1 MNVKGIE
8 ELDLITDAALTDHFN
23 LEEIFKNCTH
33 KDLESFIN
41 SYLDKIRNIT
51 NKTINV
57 TICNTVLES
66 FDYNFQVS
74 DEEIRRANENVMEE
88 ANIICDDLI
97 KKITNSN
104 GRSIELPVSIDSIID
119 YGISTY
125 VRVEDIDKLLY
136 YVTIKLSVVYNFYN
150 N

>member
-1 MNVKGIE
+1 MNLKGIE

-23 LEEIFKNCTH
+23 LEEIFKNSTH
-33 KDLESFIN
+33 KDLEEYIN
-41 SYLDKIRNIT
+41 CYLEKIKNIN

-57 TICNTVLES
+57 SICNTVLES
-66 FDYNFQVS
+66 FDYNYQVT
-74 DEEIRRANENVMEE
+74 DEELIKANENVIEE

-104 GRSIELPVSIDSIID
+104 GRGIDLPVNIDSIID

-125 VRVEDIDKLLY
+125 VKPEDIDKLLY
-136 YVTIKLSVVYNFYN
+136 YVTIKLSVVYNFYKN
-150 N
+150 